1 MDLRFLTTSTPS
13 SIVRPVIPWI
23 AGRDLE
29 LSWGCYNLSTSRD
42 FLPFERYIYWR
53 MIHCHLTINT
63 LIPYGIVRYAEK
75 GSNVVP
81 YHNCIQLLYHTM
93 FGSKRRDLILWYRG
107 FSSFFFLIQIRWRT
121 SNIYA
126 PEKMDTKKSSYLNGP
141 FFSKTHVVK
150 LPGCNVP
157 DVRSVRRNSHSRRM
171 REYPGL
177 RTPEDGAWWMMATC
191 NLWSWFSGMK
201 CHAYGYQL
209 SHCGYCYGIIGII
222 NHDNIFW
229 WFMGQGNTL

>member
-1 MDLRFLTTSTPS
+1 
-13 SIVRPVIPWI
+13 
-23 AGRDLE
+23 
-29 LSWGCYNLSTSRD
+29 
-42 FLPFERYIYWR
+42 
-53 MIHCHLTINT
+53 
-63 LIPYGIVRYAEK
+63 
-75 GSNVVP
+75 
-81 YHNCIQLLYHTM
+81 M

-107 FSSFFFLIQIRWRT
+107 FSSFFFSIQIRWRT

-150 LPGCNVP
+150 LPGGNVP

-191 NLWSWFSGMK
+191 NLWSWFNGMK

-229 WFMGQGNTL
+229 GDLWGREIPCNVPGGRLLHGRPPYITGPQYEMVFQ